1 MTVNKQSCYRTG
13 AAGGMGK
20 AEAVLFAEEGTKVMA
35 TDIQESKLSV
45 WVEEARKNGLD
56 IQWHTHD
63 VGDYDS

>member
-1 MTVNKQSCYRTG
+1 
-13 AAGGMGK
+13 MGK